1 MSEGEQIARTERPI
15 TADRLRDDL
24 LALGVKPGDLLLV
37 HSSLA
42 ALGWVNG
49 GPVAVIQALLDAL
62 GPEGTLVMPAHSP
75 DLTDPANWE
84 APPVPQAWLETIRQT
99 MPAYD
104 ARFTPTR
111 GMGRVAE
118 LFRSWPGVLRS
129 NHPSTSFAASGP
141 LAADIT
147 GQHELTSPLGMAS
160 PLGALYER
168 DARVLLLGVD
178 FDKCTALHLAEQFA
192 WPNRP
197 LVHEG
202 APIMVDGI
210 KQWVSFE
217 VPPLMDSEHFL
228 PIGTAAMRLG
238 LAVAGALGEGRG
250 MLMDMRAVVD
260 YAAGIWTPKRRR
272 SAGV

>member
-1 MSEGEQIARTERPI
+1 MSEGDQIARTQRPV
-15 TADRLRDDL
+15 TVDRLRDDL

-49 GPVAVIQALLDAL
+49 GPVAVIQALLEVL

-84 APPVPQAWLETIRQT
+84 APPVPQAWLDTIRQA

-104 ARFTPTR
+104 PRFTPTR

-118 LFRSWPGVLRS
+118 LFRTWPGVLRS

-147 GQHELTSPLGMAS
+147 GRHELTSPLGMTS
-160 PLGALYER
+160 PLGTLYER
-168 DARVLLLGVD
+168 DAKVLLLGVD

-202 APIMVDGI
+202 APVLVDGVRR
-210 KQWVSFE
+210 WVSFE

-228 PIGTAAMRLG
+228 PIGAAALRLG
-238 LAVAGALGEGRG
+238 LAVSGALGEGRG
-250 MLMDMRAVVD
+250 MLMDMRGVVD
-260 YAAGIWTPKRRR
+260 YAAGIWTPKRR
-272 SAGV
+272 SARM